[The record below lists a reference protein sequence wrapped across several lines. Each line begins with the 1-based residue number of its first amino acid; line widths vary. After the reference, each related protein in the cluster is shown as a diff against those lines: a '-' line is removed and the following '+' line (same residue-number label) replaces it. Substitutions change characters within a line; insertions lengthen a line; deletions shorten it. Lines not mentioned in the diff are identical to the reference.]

1 MVINTV
7 STWNLSNSSPIG
19 GPGKIVEVHEAK
31 FFKKMVNGGSY
42 REGIW
47 VLGGLDRVTGP
58 ICRREATLAFLS
70 SSPSR
75 CLRSLLSV
83 NKVPC
88 KQLLVLLPVR
98 K

>member
-47 VLGGLDRVTGP
+47 VLGGLDRVTGL
-58 ICRREATLAFLS
+58 CFLA
-70 SSPSR
+70 PPPTTR
-75 CLRSLLSV
+75 GV
-83 NKVPC
+83 V
-88 KQLLVLLPVR
+88 QH
-98 K
+98 